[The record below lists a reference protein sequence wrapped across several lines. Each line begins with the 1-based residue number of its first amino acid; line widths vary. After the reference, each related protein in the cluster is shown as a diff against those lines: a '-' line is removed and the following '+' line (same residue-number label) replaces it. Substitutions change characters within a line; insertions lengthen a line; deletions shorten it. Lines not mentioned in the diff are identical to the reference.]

1 MRIRGENKPKEQTVI
16 HLNDE
21 QMIPLQDSELDAV
34 SAGTAVEY
42 AVMLA
47 LIIVTCIDPNAY
59 GSRPQTAG
67 AHEYSRTS
75 GLGLKLP

>member
-1 MRIRGENKPKEQTVI
+1 MI
-16 HLNDE
+16 HLNGE

-59 GSRPQTAG
+59 GSRLQSAG
-67 AHEYSRTS
+67 AYEYSRTS
-75 GLGLKLP
+75 GQNRK

>member
-1 MRIRGENKPKEQTVI
+1 MI

-34 SAGTAVEY
+34 SGGTAVEY

-47 LIIVTCIDPNAY
+47 LIIYVCVDTA
-59 GSRPQTAG
+59 RPWPRDRFRTLTALRFFQY
-67 AHEYSRTS
+67 H
-75 GLGLKLP
+75 

>member
-1 MRIRGENKPKEQTVI
+1 MI

-34 SAGTAVEY
+34 SGGTAVEY

-47 LIIVTCIDPNAY
+47 LIIYVCIDTA
-59 GSRPQTAG
+59 RPLA
-67 AHEYSRTS
+67 AR
-75 GLGLKLP
+75 